1 MKKEQR
7 FIITEIYAQ
16 DLHAVNKV
24 LVDTQT
30 RVQYLLHQEGASC
43 AMVCLVD
50 ETGQPLLSDTLQPLE
65 TLQNEFIEEK
75 DTINKRRNDE
85 KLETFPVVEIKGDL

>member
-1 MKKEQR
+1 MKKQR
-7 FIITEIYAQ
+7 FIITEIYSQ

-43 AMVCLVD
+43 SMVCLVD
-50 ETGQPLLSDTLQPLE
+50 ETGQPLLSDTLDEIEIQKE
-65 TLQNEFIEEK
+65 EKIEEIDSIRQRK
-75 DTINKRRNDE
+75 DDE
-85 KLETFPVVEIKGDL
+85 LLETFPKVEIK

>member
-7 FIITEIYAQ
+7 FIITEIYSE

-43 AMVCLVD
+43 ALVCLVD
-50 ETGQPLLSDTLQPLE
+50 EMGQPLLSDTLTP
-65 TLQNEFIEEK
+65 IKIKKEEK
-75 DTINKRRNDE
+75 EIKETDTIKEREHDE
-85 KLETFPVVEIKGDL
+85 ILETFPKVEIIK